1 MALTP
6 SLASKQCS
14 LAYQQEDKI
23 TDNWVG
29 IIKTNIWARCNA
41 MVIFHFHFC
50 NLVLQ
55 TLWFS
60 LSIYIIRLSKLCH
73 TRTNIL
79 LFYVVSFL
87 KTDNCKKQ
95 LKMPMSNAVVYS
107 TATVAVSGTLLWV
120 WLKWK
125 DAQLRRQFRDR
136 NIQFVDFP
144 NLISQSFSKKHFE
157 QEEYDR
163 VKKYGKIF
171 ATKIFGQPTIFVA
184 DPELIQLILSKDFT
198 SFTNRRVSFFGLS
211 FFPKK

>member
-1 MALTP
+1 
-6 SLASKQCS
+6 
-14 LAYQQEDKI
+14 
-23 TDNWVG
+23 
-29 IIKTNIWARCNA
+29 
-41 MVIFHFHFC
+41 
-50 NLVLQ
+50 
-55 TLWFS
+55 
-60 LSIYIIRLSKLCH
+60 
-73 TRTNIL
+73 
-79 LFYVVSFL
+79 
-87 KTDNCKKQ
+87 
-95 LKMPMSNAVVYS
+95 MPMSNAVVYS

-198 SFTNRRVSFFGLS
+198 SFTNRRVSFLGCPSSLKNNILVFNFS
-211 FFPKK
+211 FFAADIPV

>member
-1 MALTP
+1 
-6 SLASKQCS
+6 
-14 LAYQQEDKI
+14 
-23 TDNWVG
+23 
-29 IIKTNIWARCNA
+29 

-198 SFTNRRVSFFGLS
+198 SFTNRRVSFLGYPSSLKIIF
-211 FFPKK
+211 